1 MEYRV
6 LGKTGL
12 TISRLGFGGIP
23 IRQMLKQ
30 AAEVFWEVRI

>member
-12 TISRLGFGGIP
+12 NISRLGFGGIP
-23 IRQMLKQ
+23 IQ
-30 AAEVFWEVRI
+30 RIDAIGTKALMH